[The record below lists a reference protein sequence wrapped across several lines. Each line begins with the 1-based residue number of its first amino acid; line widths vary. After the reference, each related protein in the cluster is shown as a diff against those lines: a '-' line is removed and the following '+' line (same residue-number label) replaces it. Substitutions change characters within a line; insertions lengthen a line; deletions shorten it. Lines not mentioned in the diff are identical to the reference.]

1 VSAERGRAPTP
12 QALAGPSRGRVLVLA
27 PHADDEVI
35 GLGGTLALHAQ
46 AGDPIQVVIAF
57 DGALGLPAG
66 GDPELRRREAR
77 AGGRHLGALEY
88 VFWDYPE
95 GHEPTANELERAVS
109 RLEQHLRASAADIVY
124 APWIG
129 EQHRDHHVL
138 SRVARRALAAC
149 SHAGEAW
156 GYEVWTPLEA
166 TRVIDVSGVWDRKLA
181 ALSEHAS
188 QLARADLV
196 HASRR
201 LAAHRSL
208 YLGGGA
214 RYGEA
219 FRPLMHAGTGEP

>member
-1 VSAERGRAPTP
+1 
-12 QALAGPSRGRVLVLA
+12 VLVLA

-35 GLGGTLALHAQ
+35 GLGGTLALHAM
-46 AGDPIQVVIAF
+46 ARDPIQVVIAF

-66 GDPELRRREAR
+66 KDPELRRREAI

-95 GHEPTANELERAVS
+95 GHEPTASELEGAVS
-109 RLEQHLRASAADIVY
+109 RLEQHLRAQAAEIVY

-129 EQHRDHHVL
+129 EQHVDHHVL

-149 SHAGEAW
+149 SWPGEAW
-156 GYEVWTPLEA
+156 GYEVWTPLEP

-181 ALSEHAS
+181 ALAEHES

-196 HASRR
+196 HASCG

-208 YLGGGA
+208 YLAGDS

-219 FRPLMHAGTGEP
+219 FCPLLDGPGGTR